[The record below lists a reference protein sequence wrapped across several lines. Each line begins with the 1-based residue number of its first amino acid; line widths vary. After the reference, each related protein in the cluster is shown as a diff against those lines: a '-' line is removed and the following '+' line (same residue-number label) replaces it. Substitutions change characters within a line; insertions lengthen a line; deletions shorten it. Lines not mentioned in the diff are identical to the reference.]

1 MIGNRCATQET
12 STALVLACVEAG
24 DLSAARRVHAE
35 ARAAGLAL
43 QLRAHN
49 ALINALGRATRLGD
63 AVRPRPLLW
72 LARTS
77 PEPGVPAVHNALV
90 AVPGRRRAAFR
101 GWPQQRIRHRVGG
114 LVKWAPVGRWW
125 R

>member
-1 MIGNRCATQET
+1 MSFVPLHRSYCTGRMIGNRCATQET

-49 ALINALGRATRLGD
+49 ALINALGRATR
-63 AVRPRPLLW
+63 
-72 LARTS
+72 
-77 PEPGVPAVHNALV
+77 
-90 AVPGRRRAAFR
+90 PGRC
-101 GWPQQRIRHRVGG
+101 G
-114 LVKWAPVGRWW
+114 APPSCCCG
-125 R
+125 